1 MTIIIALKMLFSL
14 FCSVSGL
21 MIGVLGLSSFYCAR
35 DIETEIVVSLLL
47 ISVTLFIVGGFI
59 WV

>member
-21 MIGVLGLSSFYCAR
+21 MIGVLGLAASIAR

>member
-1 MTIIIALKMLFSL
+1 MLFSL

-21 MIGVLGLSSFYCAR
+21 MIGVLGLAASIAR